1 MAGLSVSERQ
11 RRGRFKDVHGY
22 ISARVGLP
30 TYFYNGCDLRKIAKA
45 CNITI
50 DEVRGQL
57 RSLGY
62 VLQENKKGIKI
73 WRLPNDKNKM
83 QSLRE

>member
-1 MAGLSVSERQ
+1 MAALSVSERQ
-11 RRGRFKDVHGY
+11 RRGRFRDVHGY

-45 CNITI
+45 CDITV

-57 RSLGY
+57 RKLGY
-62 VLQENKKGIKI
+62 ELKENKKGIKI
-73 WRLPNDKNKM
+73 WRLPNDKTNM
-83 QSLRE
+83 RSLRE

>member
-1 MAGLSVSERQ
+1 MAGLSVAERQ
-11 RRGRFKDVHGY
+11 RPGRFRDVKGY

-30 TYFYNGCDLRKIAKA
+30 TYFYNNFDLRKIAKA

-57 RSLGY
+57 RKLGY
-62 VLQENKKGIKI
+62 ELKENKKGIKI
-73 WRLPNDKNKM
+73 WRLPNDKM
-83 QSLRE
+83 QSL

>member
-11 RRGRFKDVHGY
+11 RRGRFKDVRQY
-22 ISARVGLP
+22 IQARVGLP
-30 TYFYNGCDLRKIAKA
+30 TYFYNGSDLRKIAKA

-62 VLQENKKGIKI
+62 ELKENKKGIKI

>member
-1 MAGLSVSERQ
+1 MNRHGRQ
-11 RRGRFKDVHGY
+11 RKGRYSSVKEYVLDRAV
-22 ISARVGLP
+22 LP
-30 TYFYNGCDLRKIAKA
+30 RHFYNGCDLRKIAKA

-62 VLQENKKGIKI
+62 ELKENKKGIKI

>member
-11 RRGRFKDVHGY
+11 RRGRFKDVRQY

-30 TYFYNGCDLRKIAKA
+30 TYFYNGSDLRKIAKA

-62 VLQENKKGIKI
+62 ELKENKKGIKI